1 MSNFQ
6 NKKQKIKKRQYN
18 EMNYI
23 NKNLYN
29 NYYSQEETSFF
40 YPNKKLKLNFSS
52 NFEININE
60 IEEDFKN
67 LKIKNFEEDIEMSY
81 NEIKS
86 TYDSY
91 INDIDSDSEEEKLN
105 STNSSSFYLDFE
117 FPKIRK
123 KLTNKVI
130 NNAIQSEKT
139 IHKIFKENYDPKLV
153 PNKK

>member
-29 NYYSQEETSFF
+29 NYYSQKETSF
-40 YPNKKLKLNFSS
+40 YPIKKLKKNFSS

-117 FPKIRK
+117 FPKITK

>member
-29 NYYSQEETSFF
+29 NYYSQKEISFF
-40 YPNKKLKLNFSS
+40 YPNKKLKKNFSS

-105 STNSSSFYLDFE
+105 STNSSSFYLDYE
-117 FPKIRK
+117 FPKITK

-130 NNAIQSEKT
+130 NNAIESEKT